1 MRVINRGHIKSGN
14 KQDVYKK
21 HSSFKIF
28 FVFVLIIGV
37 GAGISYFYI
46 SNNDKKA
53 VKESPSI
60 VAVEQ
65 PELIAEDK
73 ELKPFKIFNGD
84 EFKQLYLSVAYPNTQ
99 QIQKPISI
107 TGNDEADARIRKLAE
122 ERGYKQT
129 SIPQGAIVKIDEPR
143 LENDNLLQPLSSV
156 GWQKL
161 KDAAKTD
168 NIPIAII
175 SAYRSPEWQRDLFL
189 SRLLVNGITPAQ
201 IAAGIQDKAINGAL
215 SSAAVPGYSRHHTG
229 YTIDLWCED
238 GSSAFLNSVCFEW
251 IKKDNYLK
259 AKESGWVPSY
269 PEGAD
274 EQGPEPEPWEYV
286 WVGTD
291 YLK

>member
-1 MRVINRGHIKSGN
+1 MRVINRGHIKSKN

-21 HSSFKIF
+21 HSNFKIF
-28 FVFVLIIGV
+28 FLLVLFI
-37 GAGISYFYI
+37 GAGAAISYFYI
-46 SNNDKKA
+46 SKNDNKVA
-53 VKESPSI
+53 DESPNI
-60 VAVEQ
+60 LVVEQ
-65 PELIAEDK
+65 PELKTEEK
-73 ELKPFKIFNGD
+73 ENKPFKTFKGD
-84 EFKQLYLSVAYPNTQ
+84 EFRQLYLSVAYPNTQ
-99 QIQKPISI
+99 QIQKSINI

-143 LENDNLLQPLSSV
+143 LENDNLLQPLAAE
-156 GWQKL
+156 GWEKL
-161 KDAAKTD
+161 KAAAK
-168 NIPIAII
+168 NESIPIAII

-189 SRLLVNGITPAQ
+189 SRLLINGITPAQ
-201 IAAGIQDKAINGAL
+201 IAAGIQDNAINNAL

-274 EQGPEPEPWEYV
+274 DQGPEPEPWEYV

-291 YLK
+291 YLR